1 MTPNFLNQLRSQIS
15 SPLIS
20 MFCKKYEE
28 NDALLKKTIDTSI
41 CTVLIGLNSI
51 KDNTILYNKV
61 IESITL
67 TEFFNS
73 LEYDNGKLSS
83 INYSFE
89 HEGLVALNLIFSNKK
104 GRISEMISNEIGV
117 KSGTAGAVLNFAV
130 MLILSN
136 FKNETD
142 GAVIEENL
150 NSDKKGLLSIIPE
163 GIRIILGYPNF
174 EYEDAHYTADSI
186 TKTNLKTHFFNKI
199 FKQS

>member
-20 MFCKKYEE
+20 LFCKKYEE
-28 NDALLKKTIDTSI
+28 NEVLLKKSIDTSI
-41 CTVLIGLNSI
+41 CTVLIGLHTI
-51 KDNTILYNKV
+51 KDNTALYTKV
-61 IESITL
+61 MESIAT

-73 LEYDNGKLSS
+73 LGYDNGKLSS

-89 HEGLVALNLIFSNKK
+89 HEGLVPLSLIFSNKK
-104 GRISEMISNEIGV
+104 GRISEMISNEIGI

-136 FKNETD
+136 FKNEAPDT
-142 GAVIEENL
+142 IQENM
-150 NSDKKGLLSIIPE
+150 NSEKKGLLSIIPE

-174 EYEDAHYTADSI
+174 EYEDTHCTTDSI
-186 TKTNLKTHFFNKI
+186 AKTNLKTHFFSKI
-199 FKQS
+199 FKHT